1 MNFDD
6 STEISMNMMKREV
19 GGNRRRRAETTLP
32 QSVEQRQ
39 HPPFIIISYLNTL
52 HIRQKTSS
60 ESNINLNAT
69 IRIQQGRF
77 ILTSFH
83 SSLDFILVGQY
94 FIIFGTIFYY
104 IWNL

>member
-1 MNFDD
+1 
-6 STEISMNMMKREV
+6 MMKREV

-69 IRIQQGRF
+69 IRIQQVIYRKLSPVWEGELGF
-77 ILTSFH
+77 SCEY
-83 SSLDFILVGQY
+83 SLLLLF
-94 FIIFGTIFYY
+94 
-104 IWNL
+104 